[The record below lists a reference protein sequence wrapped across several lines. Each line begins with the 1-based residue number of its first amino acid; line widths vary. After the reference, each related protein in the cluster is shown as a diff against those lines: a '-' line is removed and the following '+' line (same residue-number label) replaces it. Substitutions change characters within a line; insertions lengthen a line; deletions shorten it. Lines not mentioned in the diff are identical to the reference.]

1 MITADALI
9 QCQYAKQF
17 SGYFLITKLDLFEKK
32 NYNSSRLWH
41 QHQLIFAWKADQM
54 ALSLTVD
61 MLAQSNCD
69 IIIKSLSED

>member
-17 SGYFLITKLDLFEKK
+17 SGYFLMTKLSLKK
-32 NYNSSRLWH
+32 TTIAPRH
-41 QHQLIFAWKADQM
+41 QHQLIIAWKTDQM
-54 ALSLTVD
+54 ALSLPAD
-61 MLAQSNCD
+61 NEICNCN